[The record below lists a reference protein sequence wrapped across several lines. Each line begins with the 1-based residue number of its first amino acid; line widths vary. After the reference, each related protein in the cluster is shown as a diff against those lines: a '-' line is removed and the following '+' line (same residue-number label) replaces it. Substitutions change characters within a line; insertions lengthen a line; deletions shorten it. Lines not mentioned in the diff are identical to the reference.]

1 MANIRPATAA
11 TGLFGRLLR
20 DRAGNTLAMMAA
32 GMIPLLGIIGG
43 GLDMGRAYLA
53 QTRLQQACDAGVL
66 AARKKMGSA
75 IVVTGELPPDAGEIG
90 NRFFNVN
97 YRPGSYGTTGRT
109 FAMALEDDYSVS
121 GSAHVDV
128 PTTIMNLFG
137 YSQMPINVQCEA
149 KLNFSNTDV
158 MFVLDTTGS
167 MLETNS
173 GDSEPKINV
182 LRTVVKN
189 FHNQLESSKS
199 PGTRVRYGFVPY
211 SSNVNVGFLLKSD
224 WVVDNWDYH
233 GRVAKDTG
241 KTETYDTYSTTWTY
255 VSGSATA
262 IPSYTAPTCP
272 DSTVTGTT
280 LASGTNPDGSTYGT
294 YSWNGDNYWCNIS
307 SDGAT
312 VTVNGTHYDNYT
324 LSWVTVKSGT
334 VTKEIYK
341 WKYQPVNIDLAFL
354 KGATGNDTLKSGSI
368 DVRMYGY
375 PSPTPDYLTA
385 WFRGC
390 MEERS
395 TYEIDDFSNVDL
407 TRALDLDLDLVPTP
421 GNPDTQWRPMLNE
434 ISFEP
439 EIWWDGTGTFNDKA
453 VMSDSDY
460 LMAGW
465 AGLSTCPT
473 EARKLAEMDASE
485 VADYVDSLVPEGST
499 YHDIG
504 MIWGGR
510 LLSPTGLFASENADL
525 PNKPTSRHMIFLTD
539 GQTAPLDLTY
549 GTYGIEPLDKRRWSQ
564 TSTKTLTDVVEGRFG
579 VACDEVK
586 KRNITVWIIGF
597 GTTLNPIMTQC
608 AGAGHYFEAK
618 DSAELNDV
626 FSKIAAQMGD
636 LRVSR

>member
-1 MANIRPATAA
+1 MAQHRLVTVA
-11 TGLFGRLLR
+11 TGLLGRLLR
-20 DRAGNTLAMMAA
+20 DRAGNTLAMIAA
-32 GMIPLLGIIGG
+32 GLIPILAIVGG
-43 GLDMGRAYLA
+43 GVDMGRSYLA

-66 AARKKMGSA
+66 AARKKLGSE
-75 IVVTGELPPDAGEIG
+75 IVVTGDMPPDAGEIG

-97 YRPGSYGTTGRT
+97 FRAGAYGTDNRN
-109 FAMALEDDYSVS
+109 FAMTLEPDYSVS
-121 GSAHVDV
+121 GTAHVDV
-128 PTTIMNLFG
+128 PTTIMTLFG
-137 YSQMPINVQCEA
+137 YSVMPIDVQCQA

-167 MLETNS
+167 MKETNP
-173 GDSEPKINV
+173 GDTEPKIDV
-182 LRTVVKN
+182 LRSVVKN

-241 KTETYDTYSTTWTY
+241 KTVTYDTYTTDYTY
-255 VSGSATA
+255 ISGSQNWL
-262 IPSYTAPTCP
+262 PQYTAPTCP
-272 DSTVTGTT
+272 PNTT
-280 LASGTNPDGSTYGT
+280 TWVELAHGFNPDGSEYGT
-294 YSWNGDNYWCNIS
+294 IRVNGDYVWCNVS
-307 SDGAT
+307 TDGAT
-312 VTVNGTHYDNYT
+312 VTVTTVRYDNYT
-324 LSWVTVKSGT
+324 YSWVTRKTGT
-334 VTKEIYK
+334 VTKEVYK

-354 KGATGNDTLKSGSI
+354 KGASGNDTLKPGSI
-368 DVRMYGY
+368 NVRMYGY
-375 PSPTPDYLTA
+375 PSPTPENLTA

-390 MEERS
+390 MEERD
-395 TYEIDDFSNVDL
+395 TYEITDYANVDL
-407 TRALDLDLDLVPTP
+407 TKALDLDIDLVPTP
-421 GNPDTQWRPMLNE
+421 GDPATQWRPMLNE

-439 EIWWDGTGTFNDKA
+439 EIWWDGTGTFNDKPGVTDA
-453 VMSDSDY
+453 DY

-465 AGLSTCPT
+465 SGLSTCPT
-473 EARKLAEMDASE
+473 PARKLAEMDSSE
-485 VADYVDSLVPEGST
+485 VAEYVDSLVPDGST

-510 LLSPTGLFASENADL
+510 LLSPTGIFSTENADL
-525 PNKPTSRHMIFLTD
+525 LNKPTSRHMIFLTD
-539 GQTAPLDLTY
+539 GLTAPLDLTY

-564 TSTKTLTDVVEGRFG
+564 SSGQTLTEVVEGRTG

-586 KRNITVWIIGF
+586 KRNITVWVIGF
-597 GTTLNPIMTQC
+597 GTSLNPVLTQC